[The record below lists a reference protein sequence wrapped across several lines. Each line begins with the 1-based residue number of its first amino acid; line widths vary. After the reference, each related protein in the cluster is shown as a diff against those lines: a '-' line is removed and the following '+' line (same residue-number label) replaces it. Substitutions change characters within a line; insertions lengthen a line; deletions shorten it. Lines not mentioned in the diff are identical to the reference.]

1 MSRLAGEIFSV
12 LVIALLSYVMI
23 HTRVRQRRN
32 RELNAWVQN
41 QPVIYDCAVLVRQCM
56 HPGGNWVDWSRS
68 LGGGPRLLIRAGAI
82 EVRAPQGMM
91 LDSRDICLRADTARM
106 WRDEVGW
113 AGSALGRREC
123 IHLVGRDETAEVE
136 LALSPLSNF
145 GEVWAALGRA
155 GIVAAS
161 SEWVP
166 ASSLSPGAAEP
177 TDALWPDHRDVP
189 AAPRR
194 RLDIWLTLP
203 LACFVVV
210 GLYILVAPFSE
221 AWNVGRV
228 AGLALFAAVGL
239 MRARHD
245 RRRRRS

>member
-1 MSRLAGEIFSV
+1 MSAGGIFSF
-12 LVIALLSYVMI
+12 LVIAFLSYTLI
-23 HTRVRQRRN
+23 RTSVRRRRN

-41 QPVIYDCAVLVRQCM
+41 QTVIYDGAVLVRQCM

-91 LDSRDICLRADTARM
+91 LDSRDICLRAETARM

-145 GEVWAALGRA
+145 EEVWAALGQA
-155 GIVAAS
+155 GIVAVS
-161 SEWVP
+161 SK
-166 ASSLSPGAAEP
+166 
-177 TDALWPDHRDVP
+177 
-189 AAPRR
+189 
-194 RLDIWLTLP
+194 
-203 LACFVVV
+203 
-210 GLYILVAPFSE
+210 
-221 AWNVGRV
+221 
-228 AGLALFAAVGL
+228 
-239 MRARHD
+239 
-245 RRRRRS
+245 

>member
-1 MSRLAGEIFSV
+1 MSGGAIFGF
-12 LVIALLSYVMI
+12 LVAAFLSYVLI
-23 HTRVRQRRN
+23 HTWLRQRRN
-32 RELNAWVQN
+32 RGLNAWVQN
-41 QPVIYDCAVLVRQCM
+41 QAVIYECAVLVRQCM

-68 LGGGPRLLIRAGAI
+68 LGGGPRLLVRAGAI

-145 GEVWAALGRA
+145 EEVWAALRRA
-155 GIVAAS
+155 GIAAAS

-166 ASSLSPGAAEP
+166 ARNLPPGAAEP

-194 RLDIWLTLP
+194 RLDIWLILP
-203 LACFVVV
+203 LVCFVVV
-210 GLYILVAPFSE
+210 GLYTLLVPFSE
-221 AWNVGRV
+221 AWNVGRA
-228 AGLALFAAVGL
+228 AGLALFAAVAL
-239 MRARHD
+239 MRVRHD
-245 RRRRRS
+245 RRGRPR

>member
-1 MSRLAGEIFSV
+1 MSGGAIFSV
-12 LVIALLSYVMI
+12 LAAALLSYVLI
-23 HTRVRQRRN
+23 RTWVRQRGN

-41 QPVIYDCAVLVRQCM
+41 RPVIYECAVLVRQCM

-68 LGGGPRLLIRAGAI
+68 LGGGPRLLVRGGAI

-91 LDSRDICLRADTARM
+91 FDSRDICLRADTARM

-136 LALSPLSNF
+136 LALSPLSSF
-145 GEVWAALGRA
+145 EEVWAALRRA

-166 ASSLSPGAAEP
+166 AVNLSPGAAEP
-177 TDALWPDHRDVP
+177 ADALWPGHRDVP
-189 AAPRR
+189 TAPRR
-194 RLDIWLTLP
+194 RLDIWLILP

-210 GLYILVAPFSE
+210 GLYILLTPFSE
-221 AWNVGRV
+221 AWNVGRA
-228 AGLALFAAVGL
+228 AGVALFIAVGL
-239 MRARHD
+239 MRVRHD
-245 RRRRRS
+245 RGRRPR